1 MEGSKLKRLLI
12 SLALLFSS
20 FCLMYGQDG
29 YISHQ
34 QPANVFE
41 YQNIELRF
49 GIIQPIDI
57 KQVLL
62 FYRSSASLEFIP
74 LELNFQG
81 STIFGTIP
89 SRDVLSPYI
98 EYFLK
103 IITSDGRVINYPS
116 NVTRTGNYVR
126 IFVIKSEQQ
135 TLYEE
140 KVILLN
146 PVSNEPVEIDQFFVA
161 FSLLKVS
168 DKVQKNFTRIWINNE
183 EITRLLKFDGDLIYT
198 LSGSYKNLK
207 SGSNTLKILLFDIN
221 KNPIYT
227 NEYRFDVLSGA
238 PIAGR
243 TRTLFKYYGST
254 QLESSHENMRN
265 GNFNFNRLTANF
277 SSNYGILNSKLYLY
291 ITNEERPYLQPQNRY
306 LLSLDMDFFKFFV
319 GDHYP
324 VYPSLIMSGKRLRGV
339 TGTLELGFFNM
350 QVSYGEITRKI
361 EGELLQ
367 LYSRD
372 SAVIG
377 SNIIPIDSVKFG
389 YPFGK
394 VNLGTYQRK
403 LFAIRPYFGRGRN
416 FQLGF
421 TYLHSKDE
429 MGSINFGARPK
440 ENLVV
445 GTDLLIGIDDQR
457 ILLKAQGSMSILNND
472 ISTGNFTDKLID
484 SLFGEGKP
492 LGGDPLL
499 IKRVRDIGSKFITI
513 NQFTIPLNPQELA
526 TLAGEVL
533 FSLNYFGNYLRTYYI
548 YRGNDYTSFGQN
560 FLRNDL
566 KGFQILDRLGLFDNR
581 VFISAYFERLN
592 DNLQKTKIATT
603 TFQNLE
609 SSVSIYPRMNF
620 PNFTFGYS
628 RFKVQNDIDPF
639 TTDTIK
645 YQSQLN
651 DVTNQ
656 FMFSSSYDFRYYVL
670 HRIFFNLITSK
681 KTDYTFRNQSAQ
693 FLNFS
698 LNVQSFWRKSLQSFF
713 GITSS
718 SSEVSNSKY
727 KYLTLNLGGRF
738 ISLKEKL
745 KTTFAVNPS
754 LGDLKRTIIELYNQY
769 SLTKNFSLNFNVRYL
784 INAKP
789 IKNESILNLFASY
802 EF

>member
-1 MEGSKLKRLLI
+1 MKQILI
-12 SLALLFSS
+12 SLGLLFNSL
-20 FCLMYGQDG
+20 CLVFGQDT

-34 QPANVFE
+34 QPTNIFE
-41 YQNIELRF
+41 YKNVELHF
-49 GIIQPIDI
+49 DILQPIDL
-57 KQVLL
+57 KQVFL
-62 FYRSSASLEFIP
+62 FYRNSSSLEFVI

-98 EYFLK
+98 DYYLK

-116 NVTRTGNYVR
+116 NATQTGNYLR
-126 IFVIKSEQQ
+126 IFVSKSEQQ
-135 TLYEE
+135 MLYEE

-146 PVSNEPVEIDQFFVA
+146 PASDESVGIDQFFVA

-168 DKVQKNFTRIWINNE
+168 DNVQKNFTRVWINNKD
-183 EITRLLKFDGDLIYT
+183 ITRLLKFDGDLIYT
-198 LSGSYKNLK
+198 LPGTYKNLK
-207 SGSNTLKILLFDIN
+207 SGANILKILLFDSN
-221 KNPIYT
+221 KNPIHT

-238 PIAGR
+238 SIAGR
-243 TRTLFKYYGST
+243 TRTLFKYSGST

-277 SSNYGILNSKLYLY
+277 ISNYGILNSKLYLY

-306 LLSLDMDFFKFFV
+306 LLSVDMDFFKLFA

-339 TGTLELGFFNM
+339 TGTLELGIFNV
-350 QVSYGEITRKI
+350 QVSYGDITRKI

-372 SAVIG
+372 SAIMG
-377 SNIIPIDSVKFG
+377 SNIIPIDSAKFG

-492 LGGDPLL
+492 FGGDPSF

-513 NQFTIPLNPQELA
+513 NQFIIPLHPQELA

-533 FSLNYFGNYLRTYYI
+533 FTLNYFGNYLRTSYI
-548 YRGNDYTSFGQN
+548 YRGNDYNSFGQN
-560 FLRNDL
+560 YLRNDL
-566 KGFQILDRLGLFDNR
+566 KGFQVMDRLGLLDNKLL
-581 VFISAYFERLN
+581 ISVSFERLN

-603 TFQNLE
+603 AFQNFE
-609 SSVSIYPRMNF
+609 SSISIYPRLNF
-620 PNFTFGYS
+620 PNLTFGYS

-651 DVTNQ
+651 DVTHQ
-656 FMFSSSYDFRYYVL
+656 FMLSSSYDLRYYVL
-670 HRIFFNLITSK
+670 HRIFFNLMTNK

-698 LNVQSFWRKSLQSFF
+698 FNVQSFWKKSLQSFF

-718 SSEVSNSKY
+718 SSKISNSKY
-727 KYLTLNLGGRF
+727 EYLTLNLGGRF

>member
-1 MEGSKLKRLLI
+1 MKSILSSFVLLLI
-12 SLALLFSS
+12 S
-20 FCLMYGQDG
+20 FCLLYGQDE

-34 QPANVFE
+34 QPSGVFE
-41 YQNIELRF
+41 YQNVELRF
-49 GIIQPIDI
+49 DIIKPIDI

-62 FYRSSASLEFIP
+62 FYRSSANLDFII
-74 LELNFQG
+74 LELNQQG
-81 STIFGTIP
+81 SAIWGTIP
-89 SRDVLSPYI
+89 SRDILSPYV
-98 EYFLK
+98 EYYLK

-116 NVTRTGNYVR
+116 NATQTGNYLR
-126 IFVIKSEQQ
+126 IFVSKSEQQ
-135 TLYEE
+135 TFYEE

-168 DKVQKNFTRIWINNE
+168 NNVQKNFTRVWINNE
-183 EITRLLKFDGDLIYT
+183 DITSLLKFDDDLIYT
-198 LSGSYKNLK
+198 LPGAYKNLK
-207 SGSNTLKILLFDIN
+207 PGSNIIKILLFDTN
-221 KNPIYT
+221 KNPVFT
-227 NEYRFDVLSGA
+227 NEYRFDVFPSTSS
-238 PIAGR
+238 PGR
-243 TRTLFKYYGST
+243 TKTLFKYSGST
-254 QLESSHENMRN
+254 RLESSNENMRN

-277 SSNYGILNSKLYLY
+277 NSNYGILNSKLYLY
-291 ITNEERPYLQPQNRY
+291 ITNEERPNLQPQNRY
-306 LLSLDMDFFKFFV
+306 LLSIDMDFLKLFA

-324 VYPSLIMSGKRLRGV
+324 VYPSLIMSGKRLRGI
-339 TGTLELGFFNM
+339 TGTLEFGFFNL

-377 SNIIPIDSVKFG
+377 SNIIPIDSAKFG

-394 VNLGTYQRK
+394 VNLGTFQRK

-429 MGSINFGARPK
+429 IGSINFGARPK

-445 GTDLLIGIDDQR
+445 GTDLLIGFDDQR

-472 ISTGNFTDKLID
+472 ISTGNFTDELID

-492 LGGDPLL
+492 FGGDPSI
-499 IKRVRDIGSKFITI
+499 IKKVRDIGSKFITI
-513 NQFTIPLNPQELA
+513 NQFIVPLNPQQLA
-526 TLAGEVL
+526 TLAGEVQ
-533 FSLNYFGNYLRTYYI
+533 FTLNYFGNYLRTSYI
-548 YRGNDYTSFGQN
+548 YRGNDYNSFGQN

-566 KGFQILDRLGLFDNR
+566 KGFQVMDRLGLLDNKL
-581 VFISAYFERLN
+581 FISASFERLN

-603 TFQNLE
+603 TFQNFE
-609 SSVSIYPRMNF
+609 SSISIYPRINF
-620 PNFTFGYS
+620 PNLTFGYS

-651 DVTNQ
+651 DITNQ
-656 FMFSSSYDFRYYVL
+656 LMFSSSYDLRYYVL
-670 HRIFFNLITSK
+670 HRVFFNLITSK

-698 LNVQSFWRKSLQSFF
+698 LNVQSFWRKSFQSFV

-718 SSEVSNSKY
+718 TSEVSNSKY
-727 KYLTLNLGGRF
+727 EYLTLNLGGRF
-738 ISLKEKL
+738 ISLKERL

-754 LGDLKRTIIELYNQY
+754 LGDLRRTIIELYNQY
-769 SLTKNFSLNFNVRYL
+769 SFTKNFSLNLNMRYL

>member
-1 MEGSKLKRLLI
+1 MKSILSSLVLLLI
-12 SLALLFSS
+12 F
-20 FCLMYGQDG
+20 FCFLYGQDE
-29 YISHQ
+29 YFSHQ
-34 QPANVFE
+34 QPSGIFE
-41 YQNIELRF
+41 YQNVELRF
-49 GIIQPIDI
+49 NIIKPVDI

-62 FYRSSASLEFIP
+62 FYRSSVNLDFII
-74 LELNFQG
+74 LELNQKG
-81 STIFGTIP
+81 SAIWGTIP
-89 SRDVLSPYI
+89 SRDILSPYV

-103 IITSDGRVINYPS
+103 IITTDGRTINYPS
-116 NVTRTGNYVR
+116 NVTQTGNYLR
-126 IFVIKSEQQ
+126 IFVSKSEHQ
-135 TLYEE
+135 LRYEE
-140 KVILLN
+140 KIILLN
-146 PVSNEPVEIDQFFVA
+146 PADAEQVEMAEFFIA

-168 DKVQKNFTRIWINNE
+168 DNVQKNFTRVWINNE
-183 EITRLLKFDGDLIYT
+183 DITSLLKFDGDLIYT
-198 LSGSYKNLK
+198 LPGSYRNLK
-207 SGSNTLKILLFDIN
+207 SGSNIIRILLFDIN
-221 KNPIYT
+221 KNPIST
-227 NEYRFDVLSGA
+227 NEYRFDVLSGT
-238 PIAGR
+238 PIIDR
-243 TRTLFKYYGST
+243 TKTLFKYSGST

-265 GNFNFNRLTANF
+265 GNFNFNRLRANF

-291 ITNEERPYLQPQNRY
+291 ITNEEMPNLQPQNRY
-306 LLSLDMDFFKFFV
+306 LLSLDMDFFKLFA

-339 TGTLELGFFNM
+339 TGALEFGFFNL
-350 QVSYGEITRKI
+350 QVSYGEVTRKI

-367 LYSRD
+367 MYARD

-377 SNIIPIDSVKFG
+377 SNIIPIDSAKFG

-403 LFAIRPYFGRGRN
+403 LFAIRPYFGKGRN

-429 MGSINFGARPK
+429 TGSINFGARPK

-492 LGGDPLL
+492 FGGDPAF

-513 NQFTIPLNPQELA
+513 NHFIVPLNPQELA

-533 FSLNYFGNYLRTYYI
+533 FSLNYFGNYLRTSYI

-566 KGFQILDRLGLFDNR
+566 NGFQILDRLGLFDNR
-581 VFISAYFERLN
+581 LFISASFERLN

-603 TFQNLE
+603 TFQNFE

-620 PNFTFGYS
+620 PNLTFGYS
-628 RFKVQNDIDPF
+628 RFKIQNDIDPF
-639 TTDTIK
+639 TTDSIK

-651 DVTNQ
+651 DITNQ
-656 FMFSSSYDFRYYVL
+656 FIFSSSYDFRYYVQ
-670 HRIFFNLITSK
+670 HRIFFNLMTSK

-693 FLNFS
+693 FANFS
-698 LNVQSFWRKSLQSFF
+698 FNVQSFWRKSLQSFF

-718 SSEVSNSKY
+718 SSEISNSKY

-738 ISLKEKL
+738 ISLNDKL
-745 KTTFAVNPS
+745 KTTFALNPS

-769 SLTKNFSLNFNVRYL
+769 SLTKNFSLNFNLRYL
-784 INAKP
+784 INSKP
-789 IKNESILNLFASY
+789 VKNESIVNLFASY